1 MKRIS
6 VFLSLILLLTS
17 LSSCAV
23 ISDRSNPSSESDSN
37 TIDSRTQTAPGQTA
51 ESSATT
57 DTAHTDI
64 TSYLQYFV
72 SYFHEPYQRGDAV
85 TQNNLLYQSFLFC
98 FSNRDLLDFVEIDEE
113 KSLMSIPE
121 KELERFSSDLISHSG
136 DLSAYRTTMEITSDS
151 YSTETGTYI
160 VCYARDYWNEDP
172 YYLDFDENEK
182 VKKPQISET
191 ETELAAIVET
201 YYAPDLGTHE
211 TVRKMEYKFEKVI
224 DNDFLFY
231 RLLSIREVS

>member
-85 TQNNLLYQSFLFC
+85 TQNNLLYLSFLFC

-121 KELERFSSDLISHSG
+121 KELERISSDLIRATSRHTARPWRIPPIPTPPKPAHTP
-136 DLSAYRTTMEITSDS
+136 SAMRGTIGTRIPIISILMKTKRSKNRKSAKPRPSWPQSLKHTMLPILA
-151 YSTETGTYI
+151 
-160 VCYARDYWNEDP
+160 CM
-172 YYLDFDENEK
+172 
-182 VKKPQISET
+182 KP
-191 ETELAAIVET
+191 
-201 YYAPDLGTHE
+201 
-211 TVRKMEYKFEKVI
+211 FEKW
-224 DNDFLFY
+224 
-231 RLLSIREVS
+231 SINSKR